1 MSLPPFFDLRGVIQ
15 LLKKVFSVVLAIV
28 LVFSSF
34 PCYAF
39 AEDIDV
45 SEPMAEAS
53 QTESGNTDATEGED
67 TDATE
72 AEETSSDAEDK
83 VGEEFDEE
91 SEKPAEQ
98 SGGEGAAD
106 ADAQVPVVEDAE
118 DSGSV
123 ALERITLSNEKLEVK
138 MGESAALTV
147 ELYPEDASGQ
157 EVVWETSNAA
167 IVTVDDNGGITPVSV
182 GTATIRASAKEDP
195 GISDTCE
202 VTVWDSCGD
211 NARWYVLEDGATLV
225 IDGTGPIADS
235 ASAMKQPWKN
245 VRAKITEIKL
255 GSNITAIGNLSFAG
269 FSKLASL
276 DIPEDSELES
286 IGKNAFMATGKLR
299 EIYLPGTL
307 KRIDDTNIGNKEK
320 IHYRGTAADWE
331 KLNYKA
337 AKATVYVLDE
347 AGNEVEYVAD
357 PYKCG
362 ADARYSFDSDGGV
375 LTITGTGATEDY
387 TSVANTPWYELCSQ
401 IKAVVVQSGITSV
414 GGYAFAECENLEK
427 DLCVP
432 YRYKTDGNQFGK
444 CTIAW
449 Q

>member
-167 IVTVDDNGGITPVSV
+167 IVTVDDNGGINPVSV

-211 NARWYVLEDGATLV
+211 NVRWYVLEDGATMV

-235 ASAMKQPWKN
+235 ANPMKQPWKN

-255 GSNITAIGNLSFAG
+255 GS
-269 FSKLASL
+269 
-276 DIPEDSELES
+276 D
-286 IGKNAFMATGKLR
+286 
-299 EIYLPGTL
+299 
-307 KRIDDTNIGNKEK
+307 

-427 DLCVP
+427 VTLADTVTSIGTYAFRTDTKLTEINLENVQLLGNSCFTGCVGLSQANLRLP
-432 YRYKTDGNQFGK
+432 TVQV
-444 CTIAW
+444 
-449 Q
+449 

>member
-1 MSLPPFFDLRGVIQ
+1 MEYVVGALWSGLELVCCFLFNGAFLTPKEINKNSIYKALILWLIICIYSNILIDQVIKQ
-15 LLKKVFSVVLAIV
+15 VLTILILTILSVVFYRGK
-28 LVFSSF
+28 LVVHLCLVII
-34 PCYAF
+34 CYVF
-39 AEDIDV
+39 ITTID
-45 SEPMAEAS
+45 
-53 QTESGNTDATEGED
+53 
-67 TDATE
+67 
-72 AEETSSDAEDK
+72 
-83 VGEEFDEE
+83 
-91 SEKPAEQ
+91 
-98 SGGEGAAD
+98 
-106 ADAQVPVVEDAE
+106 
-118 DSGSV
+118 
-123 ALERITLSNEKLEVK
+123 
-138 MGESAALTV
+138 
-147 ELYPEDASGQ
+147 
-157 EVVWETSNAA
+157 AA

-211 NARWYVLEDGATLV
+211 NVRWYVLEDGATMV

-235 ASAMKQPWKN
+235 ANPMKQPWKN

-255 GSNITAIGNLSFAG
+255 GSDITAIGNLSFAG
-269 FSKLASL
+269 FNKLASL
-276 DIPEDSELES
+276 DIPEGSKLES
-286 IGKNAFMATGKLR
+286 IGKNAFMGTSKLT

-387 TSVANTPWYELCSQ
+387 TSVANNP
-401 IKAVVVQSGITSV
+401 VV
-414 GGYAFAECENLEK
+414 
-427 DLCVP
+427 
-432 YRYKTDGNQFGK
+432 
-444 CTIAW
+444 
-449 Q
+449 

>member
-1 MSLPPFFDLRGVIQ
+1 
-15 LLKKVFSVVLAIV
+15 
-28 LVFSSF
+28 
-34 PCYAF
+34 
-39 AEDIDV
+39 
-45 SEPMAEAS
+45 
-53 QTESGNTDATEGED
+53 
-67 TDATE
+67 
-72 AEETSSDAEDK
+72 
-83 VGEEFDEE
+83 
-91 SEKPAEQ
+91 
-98 SGGEGAAD
+98 
-106 ADAQVPVVEDAE
+106 
-118 DSGSV
+118 
-123 ALERITLSNEKLEVK
+123 

-286 IGKNAFMATGKLR
+286 IGKMRLWLR
-299 EIYLPGTL
+299 
-307 KRIDDTNIGNKEK
+307 
-320 IHYRGTAADWE
+320 A
-331 KLNYKA
+331 
-337 AKATVYVLDE
+337 
-347 AGNEVEYVAD
+347 
-357 PYKCG
+357 
-362 ADARYSFDSDGGV
+362 S
-375 LTITGTGATEDY
+375 
-387 TSVANTPWYELCSQ
+387 
-401 IKAVVVQSGITSV
+401 
-414 GGYAFAECENLEK
+414 
-427 DLCVP
+427 
-432 YRYKTDGNQFGK
+432 
-444 CTIAW
+444 
-449 Q
+449 